1 MVKAPSDVLA
11 QIGYAHLADVMAVQ
25 ARAYGPQFLE
35 APEVL
40 GSKLRAT
47 GGTCWGAFAA
57 GSLVESTSRDAR
69 GDVNARASAPT
80 LCAYAIAHT
89 VPQGAPLALNK
100 VLAADI
106 DPFCAAAVA
115 ANAQANG
122 VEIAFTADN
131 LLEAPPQA
139 FDLICAGDVF
149 YEGPMAEAMLAWLK
163 QARAAGASVL
173 VGDPG
178 RTYFPKE
185 GLSLL
190 AEYRVPTTRELEDQE
205 IKRTRVWSLDA

>member
-1 MVKAPSDVLA
+1 M
-11 QIGYAHLADVMAVQ
+11 
-25 ARAYGPQFLE
+25 
-35 APEVL
+35 
-40 GSKLRAT
+40 
-47 GGTCWGAFAA
+47 
-57 GSLVESTSRDAR
+57 
-69 GDVNARASAPT
+69 
-80 LCAYAIAHT
+80 
-89 VPQGAPLALNK
+89 
-100 VLAADI
+100 
-106 DPFCAAAVA
+106 A

-149 YEGPMAEAMLAWLK
+149 YESPMAEAMLAWLK
-163 QARAAGASVL
+163 QARAGGAQVR

-178 RTYFPKE
+178 RTYFPKA

-205 IKRTRVWSLDA
+205 VKRTRVWALEA